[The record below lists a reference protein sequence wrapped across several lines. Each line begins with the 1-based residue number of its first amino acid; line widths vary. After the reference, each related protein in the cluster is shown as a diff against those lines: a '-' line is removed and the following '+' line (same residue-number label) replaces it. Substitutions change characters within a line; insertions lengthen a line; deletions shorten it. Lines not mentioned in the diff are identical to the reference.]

1 MCWRHWRTVSAG
13 RYSYFDE
20 GQTCKFSA
28 ASASTYLCTVKS
40 AAIVLP
46 VAVLGGG
53 AAGFFG
59 AIACAEANPGQPI
72 ILLEKTG
79 KLLAKVRVSGGG
91 RCNVTHACESPAQ
104 LAAHYPRGSKP
115 LKNAFQQFGVPDTIA
130 WFAKRGVQLKTEAD
144 GRMFPTTDSSE
155 TIARA
160 LEEAAR
166 QAGVRIITNTSVDE
180 IQPQPTG
187 GFHLK
192 LSGNGAGQFGG
203 SLAVS
208 RLLIATGGNPK
219 SANYDWL
226 RALGHRIAEPV
237 PSLFTFNV
245 PDSPLSE
252 LMGVSVPLAR
262 VVLAGEKL
270 QYEGPLLITHW
281 GVSGPAVLKLS
292 AWGARRLSELGYI
305 GTALINWLPTHTDE
319 TLRLWLQQFRQENGK
334 KTVASNPLL
343 GLPQRLWR
351 NLTEQAAIAPETRW
365 SDLPAK
371 AQNRLLELLLRSSL
385 AVRGKTTYK
394 EEFVTCGGVTLDEVD
409 LKTMQSRRVPGLY
422 LAGEVLDIDG
432 ITGGF
437 NFQAAWTTGFLA
449 GRAMGMRNEE

>member
-1 MCWRHWRTVSAG
+1 M
-13 RYSYFDE
+13 
-20 GQTCKFSA
+20 
-28 ASASTYLCTVKS
+28 
-40 AAIVLP
+40 
-46 VAVLGGG
+46 AVLGGG

-59 AIACAEANPGQPI
+59 AIACAEANPGQPV

-79 KLLAKVRVSGGG
+79 KLLAKVRISGGG
-91 RCNVTHACESPAQ
+91 RCNVTHACESAAQ

-115 LKNAFQQFGVPDTIA
+115 LKNAFQQFGVSDTIA
-130 WFAKRGVQLKTEAD
+130 WFAKRGVPLKTEAD

-155 TIARA
+155 TIAHA
-160 LEEAAR
+160 LEEAAHR
-166 QAGVRIITNTSVDE
+166 AGVRIVTNASVDE
-180 IQPQPTG
+180 ILPQSEQ
-187 GFHLK
+187 GFRLK
-192 LSGNGAGQFGG
+192 LSGSGARQFDDI
-203 SLAVS
+203 LAVS
-208 RLLIATGGNPK
+208 RLLVATGGNPK
-219 SANYDWL
+219 TANYDWL

-252 LMGVSVPLAR
+252 LMGVSVPQAR

-292 AWGARRLSELGYI
+292 AWGARRLSELGYV
-305 GTALINWLPTHTDE
+305 GTALISWLPSYTDE
-319 TLRLWLQQFRQENGK
+319 TLRSWLLQFRQDNGK
-334 KTVASNPLL
+334 KTVGSNPLF

-351 NLTEQAAIAPETRW
+351 NLTEQAAIASETRW

-371 AQNRLLELLLRSSL
+371 GQNRLLELLLRTPL

-394 EEFVTCGGVTLDEVD
+394 EEFVTCGGVALDEVD
-409 LKTMQSRRVPGLY
+409 LKTMESRRVPGLY
-422 LAGEVLDIDG
+422 FAGEVLDIDG

-449 GRAMGMRNEE
+449 GRALGMLNEKFQTSSVDY

>member
-1 MCWRHWRTVSAG
+1 M
-13 RYSYFDE
+13 
-20 GQTCKFSA
+20 
-28 ASASTYLCTVKS
+28 KS
-40 AAIVLP
+40 AVAPPL

-59 AIACAEANPGQPI
+59 AIACAEANPDVSV

-91 RCNVTHACESPAQ
+91 RCNVTHACDTPAQ
-104 LAAHYPRGSKP
+104 LVAHYPRGSKQ
-115 LKNAFQQFGVPDTIA
+115 LKAAFQQFGVAETIA

-155 TIARA
+155 TIAHA

-166 QAGVRIITNTSVDE
+166 QAGIRIITNASVEE
-180 IQPQPTG
+180 IVPQPEG
-187 GFHLK
+187 GFQLQ
-192 LSGNGAGQFGG
+192 LSGSGAGQFGG
-203 SLAVS
+203 NLAVGS
-208 RLLIATGGNPK
+208 LLIATGGNPK

-226 RALGHRIAEPV
+226 RALGHRIAAPV

-245 PDSPLSE
+245 PNSPLSE
-252 LMGVSVPLAR
+252 LMGVSVPQAR

-270 QYEGPLLITHW
+270 QYEGPLLVTHW

-292 AWGARRLSELGYI
+292 AWGARRLSELGYV
-305 GTALINWLPTHTDE
+305 GTALVNWIPTFTED
-319 TLRLWLQQFRQENGK
+319 TLRPWLQQFRQDNGRK
-334 KTVASNPLL
+334 VVASNPLF

-351 NLTEQAAIAPETRW
+351 NLAEQAGIAAETRW
-365 SDLPAK
+365 SDLPAR
-371 AQNRLLELLLRSSL
+371 AQNRLLELLLRMPL

-394 EEFVTCGGVTLDEVD
+394 EEFVTCGGISLDEVD

-422 LAGEVLDIDG
+422 FAGEVLDIDG

-449 GRAMGMRNEE
+449 GRAMAQQLAATV

>member
-1 MCWRHWRTVSAG
+1 M
-13 RYSYFDE
+13 
-20 GQTCKFSA
+20 
-28 ASASTYLCTVKS
+28 
-40 AAIVLP
+40 
-46 VAVLGGG
+46 LGGG

-59 AIACAEANPGQPI
+59 AIACAEADPTVQVV
-72 ILLEKTG
+72 LLEKTG
-79 KLLAKVRVSGGG
+79 KLLSKVRVSGGG
-91 RCNVTHACESPAQ
+91 RCNVTHACGTAAQ
-104 LAAHYPRGSKP
+104 LVAHYPRGSKQ
-115 LKNAFQQFGVPDTIA
+115 LKAAFQQFGVADTIA
-130 WFAKRGVQLKTEAD
+130 WFARRGVALKTEAD

-155 TIARA
+155 TIAHA

-166 QAGVRIITNTSVDE
+166 RAGVRIFTNTSVDE
-180 IQPQPTG
+180 IQPRPAG
-187 GFHLK
+187 GFHLQ
-192 LSGNGAGQFGG
+192 LSGSGTARSGPT
-203 SLAVS
+203 LRAT

-226 RALGHRIAEPV
+226 RALGHRITEPV

-245 PDSPLSE
+245 PQSPLSE

-270 QYEGPLLITHW
+270 QYEGPLLVTHW

-292 AWGARRLSELGYI
+292 AWGARRLSELGYV
-305 GTALINWLPTHTDE
+305 GTALINWIPAFTEE
-319 TLRLWLQQFRQENGK
+319 TLRPWLQQFRQENGK
-334 KTVASNPLL
+334 KTVAANAQF

-351 NLTEQAAIAPETRW
+351 NLTEQAGIGAETRW

-371 AQNRLLELLLRSSL
+371 AQNRLLELLLRTPL

-394 EEFVTCGGVTLDEVD
+394 EEFVTCGGIALDEVD

-422 LAGEVLDIDG
+422 FAGEVLDIDG

-449 GRAMGMRNEE
+449 GRALAAPATVEV

>member
-1 MCWRHWRTVSAG
+1 MNN
-13 RYSYFDE
+13 D
-20 GQTCKFSA
+20 A
-28 ASASTYLCTVKS
+28 AQPL
-40 AAIVLP
+40 

-59 AIACAEANPGQPI
+59 AIACAEANPNAQV

-79 KLLAKVRVSGGG
+79 KLLSKVRVSGGG
-91 RCNVTHACESPAQ
+91 RCNVTHACDTAAQ
-104 LAAHYPRGSKP
+104 LVAHYPRGNKQ
-115 LKNAFQQFGVPDTIA
+115 LKAAFQQFGVPETIA

-155 TIARA
+155 TIAQA
-160 LEEAAR
+160 LEQAAR
-166 QAGVRIITNTSVDE
+166 QAGVRILTNCGVEE
-180 IQPQPTG
+180 IEPLPGG
-187 GFHLK
+187 GFQLK
-192 LSGNGAGQFGG
+192 LSGSRAAQFGT
-203 SLAVS
+203 SLRVGQ
-208 RLLIATGGNPK
+208 LLIATGGNPK

-226 RALGHRIAEPV
+226 RALGHTIAEPV

-245 PDSPLSE
+245 PNSPLNE
-252 LMGVSVPLAR
+252 LMGVSVPQAR

-270 QYEGPLLITHW
+270 QYEGPLLVTHW

-292 AWGARRLSELGYI
+292 AWGARRLSELGYV
-305 GTALINWLPTHTDE
+305 GTALINWIPTFTEE
-319 TLRLWLQQFRQENGK
+319 TLRPWLQQFRQENGK
-334 KTVASNPLL
+334 KTVAANPQF

-351 NLTEQAAIAPETRW
+351 NLLEQAGIAPDIRW

-371 AQNRLLELLLRSSL
+371 SQNRLLELLLRTPL

-394 EEFVTCGGVTLDEVD
+394 EEFVTCGGILLEEVD
-409 LKTMQSRRVPGLY
+409 LKTMESRRVPGLY
-422 LAGEVLDIDG
+422 FAGEVLDVDG

-449 GRAMGMRNEE
+449 GRAMSKPGHQQC

>member
-1 MCWRHWRTVSAG
+1 VNI
-13 RYSYFDE
+13 D
-20 GQTCKFSA
+20 
-28 ASASTYLCTVKS
+28 ASRPL
-40 AAIVLP
+40 

-59 AIACAEANPGQPI
+59 AIACAEANPDLQVL
-72 ILLEKTG
+72 LLEKTG
-79 KLLAKVRVSGGG
+79 KLLSKVRISGGG
-91 RCNVTHACESPAQ
+91 RCNVTHACETAAQ
-104 LAAHYPRGSKP
+104 LVAHYPRGSKQ
-115 LKNAFQQFGVPDTIA
+115 LKSAFQQFGVADTMA
-130 WFAKRGVQLKTEAD
+130 WFAKRGVTLKTEAD

-155 TIARA
+155 TIARS
-160 LEEAAR
+160 LEDAAR
-166 QAGVRIITNTSVDE
+166 RASVRIITNVSVDE
-180 IQPQPTG
+180 IQPLPEG
-187 GFHLK
+187 GFQLK
-192 LSGNGAGQFGG
+192 LSGSGAIQFGAT
-203 SLAVS
+203 LHVS

-226 RALGHRIAEPV
+226 RAFGHTIAEPV

-252 LMGVSVPLAR
+252 LMGVSVPQAR

-270 QYEGPLLITHW
+270 QYEGPLLVTHW

-292 AWGARRLSELGYI
+292 AWGARRLSELGYV
-305 GTALINWLPTHTDE
+305 GTALVNWIPTFSEE
-319 TLRLWLQQFRQENGK
+319 TLRPWLQQFRQENGK
-334 KTVASNPLL
+334 KTVAANPQF

-351 NLTEQAAIAPETRW
+351 NLTEQAGIGPELRW
-365 SDLPAK
+365 SDVPAK
-371 AQNRLLELLLRSSL
+371 AQNRLLELLLRSPL

-394 EEFVTCGGVTLDEVD
+394 EEFVTCGGISLDEID

-422 LAGEVLDIDG
+422 FAGEVLDIDG

-449 GRAMGMRNEE
+449 GHAMAVSPTVAV

>member
-1 MCWRHWRTVSAG
+1 M
-13 RYSYFDE
+13 
-20 GQTCKFSA
+20 
-28 ASASTYLCTVKS
+28 KS
-40 AAIVLP
+40 AVTPTL

-59 AIACAEANPGQPI
+59 AIACAEANPEI
-72 ILLEKTG
+72 SVILLEKTG

-91 RCNVTHACESPAQ
+91 RCNVTHACDTPAQ
-104 LAAHYPRGSKP
+104 LVAHYPRGSKQ
-115 LKNAFQQFGVPDTIA
+115 LKAAFQQFGVAETIA
-130 WFAKRGVQLKTEAD
+130 WFAKRGVALKTETD

-166 QAGVRIITNTSVDE
+166 QAGVRIVTNASVDE
-180 IQPQPTG
+180 IQPLAQG
-187 GFHLK
+187 GFNLK
-192 LSGNGAGQFGG
+192 ISGLGNAQLG
-203 SLAVS
+203 SSLLVS
-208 RLLIATGGNPK
+208 QLLIATGGNPK

-226 RALGHRIAEPV
+226 RALGHNIAAPV

-245 PDSPLSE
+245 PNSPLNE
-252 LMGVSVPLAR
+252 LMGVSVPQAR

-270 QYEGPLLITHW
+270 QYEGPLLVTHW

-292 AWGARRLSELGYI
+292 AWGARRLSELGYV
-305 GTALINWLPTHTDE
+305 GTALINWVPTFTED
-319 TLRLWLQQFRQENGK
+319 TLRPWLQQFRQDNGR
-334 KTVASNPLL
+334 KTVTSNPQF

-351 NLTEQAAIAPETRW
+351 NLTEQAGIATEIRW

-371 AQNRLLELLLRSSL
+371 SQNRLLELLLRMPL

-394 EEFVTCGGVTLDEVD
+394 EEFVTCGGIILDEVD

-422 LAGEVLDIDG
+422 FAGEVLDIDG

-449 GRAMGMRNEE
+449 GRAMAEPLAVAV

>member
-1 MCWRHWRTVSAG
+1 M
-13 RYSYFDE
+13 
-20 GQTCKFSA
+20 
-28 ASASTYLCTVKS
+28 
-40 AAIVLP
+40 
-46 VAVLGGG
+46 AVLGGG

-59 AIACAEANPGQPI
+59 AIACAEANPNLQVV
-72 ILLEKTG
+72 LLEKTG
-79 KLLAKVRVSGGG
+79 KLLAKVRISGGG
-91 RCNVTHACESPAQ
+91 RCNVTHACESAAQ
-104 LAAHYPRGSKP
+104 LVAHYPRGSKQ
-115 LKNAFQQFGVPDTIA
+115 LKAAFQQFGVAETIA
-130 WFAKRGVQLKTEAD
+130 WFAKRGVALKTEAD

-166 QAGVRIITNTSVDE
+166 QAGVRILLNTSVDE
-180 IQPQPTG
+180 IQPLPAG
-187 GFHLK
+187 GFRLR
-192 LSGNGAGQFGG
+192 LSGSGAAQADAA
-203 SLAVS
+203 LHAHK
-208 RLLIATGGNPK
+208 LLVATGGNPK

-226 RALGHRIAEPV
+226 RALGHSIAEPV

-245 PDSPLSE
+245 PNSPLSE
-252 LMGVSVPLAR
+252 LMGVSVPQAR

-292 AWGARRLSELGYI
+292 AWGARRLSELGYV
-305 GTALINWLPTHTDE
+305 GTALINWIPAFTEE
-319 TLRLWLQQFRQENGK
+319 TLRPWLQQFRQDHGK
-334 KTVASNPLL
+334 KTVAANPQF

-351 NLTEQAAIAPETRW
+351 NLTEQAGIGPETRW

-371 AQNRLLELLLRSSL
+371 AQNRLLELLLRTPL

-394 EEFVTCGGVTLDEVD
+394 EEFVTCGGISLAEID
-409 LKTMQSRRVPGLY
+409 LKTMQSGRVPGLHF
-422 LAGEVLDIDG
+422 AGEVLDIDG

-449 GRAMGMRNEE
+449 GQAMARRNEK